1 MDHARGLRRAQGA
14 RRLRPGDQHVGNA
27 AAAAWR
33 GARQRHGL
41 HRQQAAHG
49 ERKDARRR
57 RSRSR
62 HRLARRPRASAERR
76 HAVTPMF
83 TSTIRALGSTLAIAV
98 VCAAGVALVHAQN
111 PMLLRWDK
119 AAPFPEPEEELYG
132 VEAGGKMY
140 VIGGFSENGKAAP
153 AMVYEWD
160 PAADKWTKKKPI
172 PVPVHHQAQTQYNGK
187 IYIFGGCQRP
197 LSGPGMSGWQPVDN
211 SWEYDPRTD
220 TWRALAPMPVRR
232 CAAVA
237 EQVGGKIYVI
247 GGATVMENSGEA
259 ALFGDRPARI
269 LGTNQ
274 MYDPATNTWTN
285 RSPMSTARNH
295 AFSGVVNGKIY
306 VIGGRLGAAHV
317 TASSNTDVVEE
328 YDPARDRW
336 IVLPS
341 MPTARHG
348 AAGAFIGNRFHLV
361 SGKPEGGGLPD
372 LAGKGLPVHDVL
384 EIPANFGTN

>member
-1 MDHARGLRRAQGA
+1 
-14 RRLRPGDQHVGNA
+14 
-27 AAAAWR
+27 
-33 GARQRHGL
+33 
-41 HRQQAAHG
+41 
-49 ERKDARRR
+49 
-57 RSRSR
+57 
-62 HRLARRPRASAERR
+62 
-76 HAVTPMF
+76 VTPMF
-83 TSTIRALGSTLAIAV
+83 TSTIRAIGSTLAIAV
-98 VCAAGVALVHAQN
+98 VLCAAGVALVHAQN

-197 LSGPGMSGWQPVDN
+197 LSGPGMGGWQPVDN

-306 VIGGRLGAAHV
+306 VIGGRVGGAFV
-317 TASSNTDVVEE
+317 SSGSSNVGVVEE
-328 YDPARDRW
+328 YDPAADRW
-336 IVLPS
+336 GAPKARMPSARSAMAAGVYQGRIYVTGGEGQDYRSMFTWRALEAYDPASNTWSTLPS
-341 MPTARHG
+341 MPVSRHG
-348 AAGAFIGNRFHLV
+348 LAGATVGNRLHMV
-361 SGKPEGGGLPD
+361 SGD
-372 LAGKGLPVHDVL
+372 VQSAGTGVPVHTTDHDAY
-384 EIPANFGTN
+384 EFGK

>member
-1 MDHARGLRRAQGA
+1 MTPRLASLARGKATSRTVRAA
-14 RRLRPGDQHVGNA
+14 V
-27 AAAAWR
+27 
-33 GARQRHGL
+33 
-41 HRQQAAHG
+41 
-49 ERKDARRR
+49 
-57 RSRSR
+57 
-62 HRLARRPRASAERR
+62 AS
-76 HAVTPMF
+76 
-83 TSTIRALGSTLAIAV
+83 LAIVLAV
-98 VCAAGVALVHAQN
+98 FAIGVALVHAQN

-132 VEAGGKMY
+132 IAAGGKMY

-153 AMVYEWD
+153 GMVYEWD

-172 PVPVHHQAQTQYNGK
+172 PVPVHHQAQAEYNGK

-197 LSGPGMSGWQPVDN
+197 LSGPGMGGWQPVDN

-220 TWRALAPMPVRR
+220 AWRALAPMPIRR
-232 CAAVA
+232 CSAVA
-237 EQVGGKIYVI
+237 EQVGGKMYVI
-247 GGATVMENSGEA
+247 GGATIMENSGEA

-328 YDPARDRW
+328 YDPARDLWGAVRSRMPTPRSGGGWATYNGRIYVAGGEGQHERANYSFRALEAYEPATNRW

-348 AAGAFIGNRFHLV
+348 AAGAVIGNKFHLV
-361 SGKPEGGGLPD
+361 SGKPEGGGLSD
-372 LAGKGLPVHDVL
+372 LAGKGLPAHDVL

>member
-1 MDHARGLRRAQGA
+1 MDHARVLRRAQGA

-49 ERKDARRR
+49 ERKDARGR
-57 RSRSR
+57 RSRPR

-76 HAVTPMF
+76 HAVTTMF
-83 TSTIRALGSTLAIAV
+83 TSAVRAIGSTLAIAV
-98 VCAAGVALVHAQN
+98 VLCAAGVALVHAQN

-140 VIGGFSENGKAAP
+140 VIGGAS
-153 AMVYEWD
+153 
-160 PAADKWTKKKPI
+160 
-172 PVPVHHQAQTQYNGK
+172 
-187 IYIFGGCQRP
+187 
-197 LSGPGMSGWQPVDN
+197 
-211 SWEYDPRTD
+211 
-220 TWRALAPMPVRR
+220 
-232 CAAVA
+232 
-237 EQVGGKIYVI
+237 
-247 GGATVMENSGEA
+247 VMETSGEA

-328 YDPARDRW
+328 YDPARDLWGAVRSRMPTPRSGGGWGTFNGRIYVAGGEGQHERMNVSFRALEAYEPATNRW

-372 LAGKGLPVHDVL
+372 LAGEGLAL
-384 EIPANFGTN
+384 